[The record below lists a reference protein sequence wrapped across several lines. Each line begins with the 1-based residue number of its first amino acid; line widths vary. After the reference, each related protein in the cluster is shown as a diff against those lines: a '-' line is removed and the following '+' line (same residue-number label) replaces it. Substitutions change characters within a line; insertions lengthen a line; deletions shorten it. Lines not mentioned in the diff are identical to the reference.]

1 MESALEF
8 YTIKLKSICPELT
21 ENDLSFITS
30 RLSITELKK
39 KDLYFSAGQIQN
51 EVGFIVKGLI
61 RSFYLD
67 MKGNEKTVR
76 FFTKNEYVTHYTA
89 FLTQQ
94 PSRYYFQCLE
104 PTLLV
109 TLSHKAM
116 NDAYRQSS
124 DFERYGRLVA
134 EEILKMQQTRIE
146 SFLFQSAE
154 QRYQQ
159 FIIDQPDLFN
169 RVPVS
174 HLCSYLGI
182 ERQSLTR
189 IRKKLTRKRN

>member
-1 MESALEF
+1 MESAIEF
-8 YTIKLKSICPELT
+8 YTNKLKSFCPELT
-21 ENDLSFITS
+21 EGDLSFISS
-30 RLSITELKK
+30 RLSIIELNN
-39 KDLYFSAGQIQN
+39 KDLYFSAGQIQK
-51 EVGFIVKGLI
+51 EVGFIIKGII

-67 MKGNEKTVR
+67 MNGNEKTVR
-76 FFTKNEYVTHYTA
+76 FFSANEYVTHYSA

-104 PTLLV
+104 ATILV
-109 TLSHKAM
+109 SLTHEVM
-116 NDAYRQSS
+116 NSAYRQSS
-124 DFERYGRLVA
+124 GFERYGRLVA

-146 SFLFQSAE
+146 SFLFLSAE

-169 RVPVS
+169 RVAVS

-189 IRKKLTRKRN
+189 IRKKLTQK